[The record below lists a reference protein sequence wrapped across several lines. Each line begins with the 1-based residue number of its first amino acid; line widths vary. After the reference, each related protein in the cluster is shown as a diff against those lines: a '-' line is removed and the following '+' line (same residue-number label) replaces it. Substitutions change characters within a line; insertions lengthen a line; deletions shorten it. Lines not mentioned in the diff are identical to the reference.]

1 MNYEG
6 FLEKLRKLI
15 IKPNELSP
23 STKKALQFKPNYSW
37 PIENIYFEHQQ

>member
-15 IKPNELSP
+15 TKYNELSP
-23 STKKALQFKPNYSW
+23 WTKKSLT
-37 PIENIYFEHQQ
+37 I